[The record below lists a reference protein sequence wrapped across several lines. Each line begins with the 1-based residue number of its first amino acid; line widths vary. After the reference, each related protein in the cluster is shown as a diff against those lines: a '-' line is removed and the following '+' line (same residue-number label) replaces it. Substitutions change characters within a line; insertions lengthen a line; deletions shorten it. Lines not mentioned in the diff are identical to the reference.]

1 MTRVSHRP
9 AFMGLAKQ
17 MLLLSGT
24 AGALLVQ
31 PSRADPVV
39 PHYVNEPLSKQFNE
53 CADRVGGVTAPMHE
67 CFGDE
72 FVRIEAALQSAYQK
86 AIAGLPDRA
95 RNEFRRSERRWK
107 HQTTIACI
115 NDPWVEDAAGGSI
128 VPFLITSCI
137 ISRMKAR
144 TLTIRRRYPAR

>member
-1 MTRVSHRP
+1 MRP
-9 AFMGLAKQ
+9 SDRRAFAVPARQ
-17 MLLLSGT
+17 MLFSSG
-24 AGALLVQ
+24 AALAFLVQ
-31 PSRADPVV
+31 PAQADPDI
-39 PHYVNEPLSKQFNE
+39 PSYVTERHSKQFYE

-72 FVRIEAALQSAYQK
+72 FVRIDAALQSAYQK

-95 RNEFRRSERRWK
+95 RNEFRRSAWRWM
-107 HQTTIACI
+107 HRTRNACL

-128 VPFLITSCI
+128 VPFLITDCI

-144 TLTIRRRYPAR
+144 TLTINRRNGAK